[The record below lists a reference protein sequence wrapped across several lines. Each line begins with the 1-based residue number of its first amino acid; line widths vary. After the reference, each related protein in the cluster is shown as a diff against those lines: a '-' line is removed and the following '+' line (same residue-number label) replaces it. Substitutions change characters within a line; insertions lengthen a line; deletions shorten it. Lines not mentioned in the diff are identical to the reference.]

1 MKLADRGLNPQAEVL
16 EEAQT
21 LIRLAVR
28 DGWLANEPK
37 PQINARVQKI
47 IRDALKQLKLR
58 ELREAAYRS
67 LNAFAERQYQT
78 YRREFGATP
87 AYLLAL
93 VALTQDKPTTPEF
106 KRAAEYM
113 EQNAPLSFDIP
124 TAARMPQDDGRIAYD
139 EPVTYESDA
148 HGSALQMYSQDY
160 YNKYVI
166 PAFDR
171 ILEQKALDPDDVSG
185 TNSLRNRAEMEV
197 RYARHLDDIA
207 ALRAAG
213 VKLVT
218 SSVHADCSDRCY
230 KWQGRVYS
238 LDGTSGTTEDGK
250 KYVPL
255 EEATDVWVE
264 TKAHKR
270 YKNGLFGFN
279 CRHYIMEYKVGMVI
293 PRVSRDKQQRES
305 AINKRQRELERRVR
319 EQKEKA
325 LIFKNLN
332 RERYLE
338 ARRRAI
344 QANKEYIQF
353 SKDNGRAYYP
363 SRTKLI

>member
-1 MKLADRGLNPQAEVL
+1 MELADRGLNPQAEAL

-37 PQINARVQKI
+37 PQINVRVQKI

-78 YRREFGATP
+78 YQREFGATP

-93 VALTQDKPTTPEF
+93 IALTQDKPTTPEF

-113 EQNAPLSFDIP
+113 AQNAPLSFDMP
-124 TAARMPQDDGRIAYD
+124 TAADDGRTAYD

-148 HGSALQMYSQDY
+148 HGSALQMYSRDY
-160 YNKYVI
+160 FRNHVA
-166 PAFDR
+166 PV
-171 ILEQKALDPDDVSG
+171 LDNIAKQEAIDPGDVKER
-185 TNSLRNRAEMEV
+185 NSLRNRAEMEV
-197 RYARHLDDIA
+197 RYARHLEEIA
-207 ALRAAG
+207 SLRAAG

-238 LDGTSGTTEDGK
+238 LDGTRGMTEDGK
-250 KYVPL
+250 RYVPL
-255 EEATDVWVE
+255 EEATDVYYTTHE
-264 TKAHKR
+264 GKT

-293 PRVSRDKQQRES
+293 PHVTKEQQQRER
-305 AINKRQRELERRVR
+305 AINTKQRELERRVR
-319 EQKEKA
+319 YHRVQALTNKDLDRETYLKERK
-325 LIFKNLN
+325 L
-332 RERYLE
+332 
-338 ARRRAI
+338 AI
-344 QANKEYIQF
+344 MANKEYIQF

-363 SRTKLI
+363 SRVKII